1 MFIHRKKEKVD
12 YNIFKKI
19 KKKNGFSILSFI
31 FFFGYYFKNIYQY
44 IIYIYIYIDIYNIL
58 FYLKSYNFVL
68 LYFKNNFLP
77 TKIVYN
83 YIIFYYSN

>member
-1 MFIHRKKEKVD
+1 MYFIFSIL
-12 YNIFKKI
+12 YNITFKIISFLYLKI
-19 KKKNGFSILSFI
+19 KKKN
-31 FFFGYYFKNIYQY
+31 
-44 IIYIYIYIDIYNIL
+44 DIYNIL